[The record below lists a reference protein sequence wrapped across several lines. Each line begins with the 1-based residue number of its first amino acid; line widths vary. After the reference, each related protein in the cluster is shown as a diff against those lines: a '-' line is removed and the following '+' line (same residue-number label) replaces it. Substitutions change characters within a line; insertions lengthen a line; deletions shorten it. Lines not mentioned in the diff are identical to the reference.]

1 MPFSVLLLTAANSE
15 RHITGASK
23 DKVRVG
29 SLQPGELVLCF
40 DKLDTT
46 DIVRLGLGIPRN
58 QKCCDGVI
66 YYANGI
72 LKVICLVEMKHSRL
86 DSAAEQIKRTY
97 EHLYQRLKSE
107 CKGCEDVFKQIVWR
121 AYVYRIGSSA
131 VNTEE
136 CKKILSADFGP
147 GNVLVSSNPDILRF
161 LRGENETV
169 RRKGFQKGKR

>member
-1 MPFSVLLLTAANSE
+1 MPLSVLLLTAANSE
-15 RHITGASK
+15 RHITGASR
-23 DKVRVG
+23 DKVTVG

-40 DKLDTT
+40 DKLDTV

-58 QKCCDGVI
+58 QKCCDGII
-66 YYANGI
+66 YYANRV

-107 CKGCEDVFKQIVWR
+107 CKGCEEIFQQIVWR
-121 AYVYRIGSSA
+121 AYVYRTGSST
-131 VNTEE
+131 VDTEE
-136 CKKILSADFGP
+136 CKKLLRDKFGP
-147 GNVLVSSNPDILRF
+147 ENIRVSSNPDILGF
-161 LRGENETV
+161 LRGENDTV